1 MCMISS
7 YICSWCSCVSSCH
20 CSHHQVP
27 PRCHPGGGNILRID
41 PKRSSAKSSCWASTI
56 SAVRQCRDC
65 TNMAEFRWWS
75 QDMFGLLASPWQVWP
90 NHAKPIQQLLVC
102 RCWLLLYG
110 VIVRGFSSMNGKWVF
125 LLLFPIV
132 TLLERQRRG
141 HWLWQPP
148 RTSECIPHFTMIILM
163 SCHVTFQMFE
173 HFHLTVLSTRTRKT
187 LTSHCGD

>member
-41 PKRSSAKSSCWASTI
+41 PKRSNAKSSCWASTI
-56 SAVRQCRDC
+56 SAVRQLRDC

-90 NHAKPIQQLLVC
+90 NLSNNSWYVVADCCCMVWSWEDSVQWMENEC
-102 RCWLLLYG
+102 
-110 VIVRGFSSMNGKWVF
+110 F
-125 LLLFPIV
+125 LLLLSLPY
-132 TLLERQRRG
+132 LRG
-141 HWLWQPP
+141 KEEGIGFDDLPGQVNAFH
-148 RTSECIPHFTMIILM
+148 IL
-163 SCHVTFQMFE
+163 TW
-173 HFHLTVLSTRTRKT
+173 
-187 LTSHCGD
+187 